1 MSHDNDQEFRPN
13 SLDATLAR
21 ILANQDE
28 ANRKADAI
36 LVQVVKTNGRVTSLE
51 TWKSV
56 VTAKNI
62 LIASLSGT
70 VASAAAWAIGLW
82 LSAR

>member
-1 MSHDNDQEFRPN
+1 MIPPSEPTSFHPN

-36 LVQVVKTNGRVTSLE
+36 LAQVVKTNGRVSVLE
-51 TWKSV
+51 TWREVITGKMALVSAGVACVISLGAWV
-56 VTAKNI
+56 VDLVRK
-62 LIASLSGT
+62 
-70 VASAAAWAIGLW
+70 
-82 LSAR
+82 

>member
-1 MSHDNDQEFRPN
+1 MIPPSEPTSFHPN

-36 LVQVVKTNGRVTSLE
+36 LAQVVKTNGRVSVLE
-51 TWKSV
+51 TWREVITGKMALVSAGVAV
-56 VTAKNI
+56 VV
-62 LIASLSGT
+62 SLG
-70 VASAAAWAIGLW
+70 AWVVDL
-82 LSAR
+82 ARK

>member
-1 MSHDNDQEFRPN
+1 MSPESGQTSFHPN

-36 LVQVVKTNGRVTSLE
+36 LTQVVKTNGRVTNLE
-51 TWKSV
+51 TWREVITGKMAIIS
-56 VTAKNI
+56 A
-62 LIASLSGT
+62 G
-70 VASAAAWAIGLW
+70 VACAVSFSIWAIDL
-82 LSAR
+82 LSK